1 MLRVLILEKA
11 FAKLVGSYRFD
22 GVLPP
27 RPCPVHSS
35 RQNLTNPN
43 HDGHCYRY
51 IHNHCNAVTGYSS
64 SALEGGMSLWALE
77 AMTGDY
83 VSHFCVT
90 KDDSTRWEK
99 RKLVHQ
105 ETDDDKRKA
114 GLQKVSKHD
123 EYDPSE
129 VRNVHARANI
139 VEFNWFKLTASI
151 RAPLNY

>member
-1 MLRVLILEKA
+1 MLR
-11 FAKLVGSYRFD
+11 
-22 GVLPP
+22 P
-27 RPCPVHSS
+27 RPPTSPSPRHHYHHYYRRRRPSS
-35 RQNLTNPN
+35 F
-43 HDGHCYRY
+43 
-51 IHNHCNAVTGYSS
+51 

-90 KDDSTRWEK
+90 KDDSSRWEK

-123 EYDPSE
+123 EYDRSE
-129 VRNVHARANI
+129 VALGG
-139 VEFNWFKLTASI
+139 K
-151 RAPLNY
+151 